1 MKGREARGRGRTE
14 KEGKERSRAHEELN
28 LNPDTGLDCC
38 GTRGVRVKDDK
49 SFQNSRLKSC
59 DPEGL
64 REDHRRLS

>member
-1 MKGREARGRGRTE
+1 MKGREARGRAELRRKGR
-14 KEGKERSRAHEELN
+14 KEAGLMRSLN
-28 LNPDTGLDCC
+28 LNPDTVLDCC

-64 REDHRRLS
+64 REDHRRRS